1 MKLIHVQVKAHPR
14 RPTVVVS
21 VDELGDMVVSVAAER
36 SEGKANRVLISLLSD
51 YFKVAPTQIRIVKG
65 QLSSRKTIALQSL

>member
-14 RPTVVVS
+14 RPTIVVS
-21 VDELGDMVVSVAAER
+21 ADEKGNMVVSVAAER

-51 YFKVAPTQIRIVKG
+51 YFKLAPTQIRIVKG
-65 QLSSRKTIALQSL
+65 HLSSLKTIALQSL